1 MALNRRHVLASGA
14 ALAAPFVHAQ
24 GQPVLRFAWWGGASR
39 HQATLA
45 ALKVFE
51 QRHGVK
57 VKAEYMGFAGYLERL
72 TTQIA
77 GRSEPDVMQINW
89 AWLAMFSKRGNGF
102 VDLGGQAREL
112 ALEQFSEDDLA
123 YGRVAGKLNAL
134 PSSFTA
140 RILLWN
146 QTAFQRAGL
155 ALPQTW
161 DELFAS
167 GASFRSRLG
176 DSAYPLDGEL
186 YDMILLSQSLMQQRH
201 GAPFVAADKPRIAMS
216 VSAAHD
222 WVRTYRR
229 LVDTHVATPLPL
241 RAALGGAEKPTEQQP
256 DWVAGRWAG
265 NYTWDSVIA
274 LRASTLAPG
283 EKLALG
289 AFPTLP
295 DASDSGLFGRPTVM
309 YAMGRNTRQ
318 PALAARLMNFLLTDP
333 EAARLLGRTRGLPS
347 ARSALTVLQQ
357 AGGLLSTSPQSTPQ
371 SGADTPRGGA
381 RQLGG
386 SPALALALELAAHEQ
401 IQAQRDAGRLK
412 RPAPL
417 FEHARFQKFMREVF
431 ETVAYGKTTDAEA
444 ARRLVDEGNA
454 LLQRIQ

>member
-1 MALNRRHVLASGA
+1 MMLPRRTLLASGAA
-14 ALAAPFVHAQ
+14 ALAAPFIHAQ
-24 GQPVLRFAWWGGASR
+24 GQPVLRFAWWGGAGR

-51 QRHGVK
+51 QRHGVR
-57 VKAEYMGFAGYLERL
+57 VKAEYMGFSGYLERL

-77 GRSEPDVMQINW
+77 GRSEPDLMQINW

-102 VDLGGQAREL
+102 TDLNAHAREL
-112 ALEQFSEDDLA
+112 ALDQFDDDDLA

-134 PSSFTA
+134 PTSFTA
-140 RILLWN
+140 RVFLWN
-146 QTAFQRAGL
+146 QSAFQRAGL
-155 ALPQTW
+155 PLPQTW
-161 DELFAS
+161 EELFAS
-167 GASFRSRLG
+167 GAAFRSRLG
-176 DSAYPLDGEL
+176 DSAFPLDGEL
-186 YDMILLSQSLMQQRH
+186 YDMILLAQSYIQQRH
-201 GAPFVAADKPRIAMS
+201 GTPFVDPDKPRIAMS

-241 RAALGGAEKPTEQQP
+241 RASLGGAEKPTEQQP

-265 NYTWDSVIA
+265 NYTWDSVIG
-274 LRASTLAPG
+274 LRSSTLAKG

-289 AFPTLP
+289 SFPTLP
-295 DASDSGLFGRPTVM
+295 DSSDSGLFGRPTVM
-309 YAMGRNTRQ
+309 YALGRNSRQ
-318 PALAARLMNFLLTDP
+318 PALAAQLMNFLLTDP
-333 EAARLLGRTRGLPS
+333 EAARILGRTRGLPS
-347 ARSALTVLQQ
+347 ARSSLAMLQAQ
-357 AGGLLSTSPQSTPQ
+357 GGLPP
-371 SGADTPRGGA
+371 
-381 RQLGG
+381 
-386 SPALALALELAAHEQ
+386 LELAAHAQ
-401 IQAQRDAGRLK
+401 IQAQRDAGRLR

-431 ETVAYGKTTDAEA
+431 ETIAYGKTSDAEA